1 MTGVQTCALPISVF
15 KEAWES
21 GSPGDGSVQI
31 HLNASLF
38 KQGAEPAAMARGN
51 LELATVSAF
60 DIAKVVPEF
69 SIFTAGYVVR
79 DPAIPGREYNI
90 NKRLADGQIIP
101 WEPSVDDIMAND
113 WADTVRI
120 D

>member
-1 MTGVQTCALPISVF
+1 MNFSQALDRIKWGQPMTRA
-15 KEAWES
+15 AW
-21 GSPGDGSVQI
+21 D
-31 HLNASLF
+31 N
-38 KQGAEPAAMARGN
+38 PA
-51 LELATVSAF
+51 V
-60 DIAKVVPEF
+60 
-69 SIFTAGYVVR
+69 YVVR